1 MDWLAYKAT
10 AQEYIKKYKYI
21 IIAILAGI
29 LMMTYPGPK
38 SSTVVVHQEE
48 EKIDN
53 LEESL
58 AQILSKVYG
67 AGKVEVLLSEASGEQ
82 TIYQANE
89 NRSKTSENTDIR
101 TDTVLVTDSN
111 RNEAGLIR
119 QINPPVY
126 QGAIVLCQGADSA
139 SVQLAIVQAVGDVT
153 GLTSD
158 RITILKMK

>member
-21 IIAILAGI
+21 VVAILAGI
-29 LMMTYPGPK
+29 LMMTFPSPK
-38 SSTVVVHQEE
+38 SSTAVVHSEE
-48 EKIDN
+48 EKVEN
-53 LEESL
+53 LEEAL

-67 AGKVEVLLSEASGEQ
+67 AGKVEVLLSEASGAQ
-82 TIYQANE
+82 TIYQADE
-89 NRSKTSENTDIR
+89 NRSKNNESVDIR
-101 TDTVLVTDSN
+101 TDTVLVTDSD
-111 RNEAGLIR
+111 RNETGLIK

-139 SVQLAIVQAVGDVT
+139 SVQLAIVQAVGDIT